1 MAIRT
6 ANKRAQ
12 LQAQGDKRAEWGVS
26 TVIIHKRNGACPKCL
41 PFVGKIMI
49 DDVWSGGAL
58 DGKSNVTGK
67 SYPLLSSAI
76 AAGLYHP
83 NCKDGHSTYYEGISE
98 PPDGKY
104 TKAELQQAADRYRD
118 EQRTSHARRQAEK
131 YERLSRYSLDPDNQ
145 RMYQVREKQW
155 GNVYFRTGDMT
166 SEQYIESKR
175 PLANFRA
182 TPADEVAGLLF
193 TESEEWIKKLTS
205 EEIKAIE
212 KYAYNPGDEK
222 PNRFF
227 ERLNAM
233 LRGEREPEEKIMKYA
248 EVISEAIRK
257 NKLTHDIIVYRGVW
271 TDVTAG
277 VSVGSV
283 FKWNQF
289 TSTSV
294 LPEAA
299 FDKPFKLIT
308 QLSQLIFPNKA

>member
-1 MAIRT
+1 M
-6 ANKRAQ
+6 
-12 LQAQGDKRAEWGVS
+12 
-26 TVIIHKRNGACPKCL
+26 
-41 PFVGKIMI
+41 
-49 DDVWSGGAL
+49 
-58 DGKSNVTGK
+58 
-67 SYPLLSSAI
+67 
-76 AAGLYHP
+76 
-83 NCKDGHSTYYEGISE
+83 
-98 PPDGKY
+98 
-104 TKAELQQAADRYRD
+104 
-118 EQRTSHARRQAEK
+118 
-131 YERLSRYSLDPDNQ
+131 
-145 RMYQVREKQW
+145 
-155 GNVYFRTGDMT
+155 
-166 SEQYIESKR
+166 
-175 PLANFRA
+175 
-182 TPADEVAGLLF
+182 LF

-299 FDKPFKLIT
+299 FDKPFKLIIYVRRGANAAYIEK
-308 QLSQLIFPNKA
+308 LSKFPKQKELLLDRSCMYRLLSKKGNVAELEVVL